1 MGIDLLQADG
11 NALPSAVKLAYSPAS
26 KTFES
31 YRVMTQVHTNDATKK
46 VIVKLADTPQLTDVL
61 NSCCELC
68 CNPQCTG
75 CYTVQMPIS
84 VSWGGQVLS
93 TTAKEFEAAALGYSA
108 SGVNGVSSSQELVIS
123 AAPKTAG
130 TAPTAG
136 NYSGVVSLVMTLGS
150 AEAAAKEAAAKADK
164 NPGSENMTN
173 TIGPHD
179 RGGSSPIYNILN
191 SYLTAYNGSHHLYDR
206 MSFLCLSSQNTLNG
220 ACPSSDAPGTATID
234 GETNITLQFTE
245 KRSLIKRELQIKGYK
260 QFLFKNANCPSKLAL
275 NSSHFQCN
283 REQASGATLSLY
295 IPAGEL
301 NKLPFGGVWNAVL
314 KLNVK
319 RRYDTTY
326 GTYTIN
332 ITVNLTDKGNIQ
344 IWLPQFGG
352 GGSGGGG
359 SAPQSITELCSEYRN
374 TQIYTINDKIL
385 SYTES
390 MAGKREMVI
399 ITFKSGATFQV
410 EVPGSQHI
418 DSQKK
423 AIERMKDTL
432 RITYL
437 TETKIDKLCV
447 WNNKTP
453 NSIAAI
459 SMENHHHH
467 HHKDEL

>member
-1 MGIDLLQADG
+1 MAFKKTIGAMALTTMFVAVSASAVEKNITVTASVDPAIDLLQADG

-61 NSCCELC
+61 NS
-68 CNPQCTG
+68 
-75 CYTVQMPIS
+75 TVQMPIS

-150 AEAAAKEAAAKADK
+150 G
-164 NPGSENMTN
+164 PGPYVNKVKF
-173 TIGPHD
+173 
-179 RGGSSPIYNILN
+179 YVLF
-191 SYLTAYNGSHHLYDR
+191 TAL
-206 MSFLCLSSQNTLNG
+206 LSSLCAHG
-220 ACPSSDAPGTATID
+220 
-234 GETNITLQFTE
+234 
-245 KRSLIKRELQIKGYK
+245 
-260 QFLFKNANCPSKLAL
+260 
-275 NSSHFQCN
+275 
-283 REQASGATLSLY
+283 
-295 IPAGEL
+295 
-301 NKLPFGGVWNAVL
+301 
-314 KLNVK
+314 
-319 RRYDTTY
+319 
-326 GTYTIN
+326 
-332 ITVNLTDKGNIQ
+332 
-344 IWLPQFGG
+344 
-352 GGSGGGG
+352 
-359 SAPQSITELCSEYRN
+359 APQSITELCSEYRN

-432 RITYL
+432 RIAYL

-459 SMENHHHH
+459 SMENSE
-467 HHKDEL
+467 KDEL